1 MKQVIYHGAERVL
14 YGKKGGAIV
23 WPTRTQDLANEQR
36 DRIKLD
42 PIFTADIQTEGLRN
56 YAERNPSGMIRDTDY
71 GVCAAPD
78 GSGDVVVWTDNSRHL
93 SNGNQYQRSQLQT
106 PQCIAPV
113 AHTQYEWGNDN
124 SVYVEYAKV
133 WIEDKYPLGTTS
145 QWINFFEPHG
155 SPYIGSSAMGIML
168 VWSPTAG
175 YHLRLGNDPN
185 YLGTAVPFKLGQWV
199 QLARQYKYEYAEN
212 GGWGDL
218 WYNLSGD
225 LTTGWVRAKING
237 GHRLPLDV
245 IRKDANGNRTEG
257 GGWVDSPAQLG
268 GSSGMTH
275 SKLGLYG
282 NVYSVMY
289 WADHRVGR
297 TFKNTMPD
305 GWSPAAFDGF
315 DPDKLWAPA
324 PEPTGPAYVAAP
336 TNGEG
341 GAMTN
346 AKAVTFTASSL
357 SSPYHRE
364 AAHLSGS
371 GPHPLVIHLHGD
383 GYEEY
388 TQYNSGT
395 ANSTASKYAKVAV
408 DNEALF
414 ILPRTPD
421 TGNQTWWSMTSSTT
435 WLVALIKDLK
445 AKYNIDER
453 RIFISGYS
461 GGAEEV
467 TYNLACDY
475 HTLFKGGGS
484 MLLGGGGAEGLTGFT
499 GTPAAD
505 IKSDFLMRWWYGETD
520 NGVLPSDTT
529 IDAISASAE
538 GEAWY
543 KTRGFNT
550 GRTMI
555 PGVNHYTSE
564 PYGPDLLRQLI
575 DESNTRYGV

>member
-1 MKQVIYHGAERVL
+1 MGRR
-14 YGKKGGAIV
+14 GDSIV
-23 WPTRTQDLANEQR
+23 WPAKSQPYADAMPAPTLPPPNGTGLIFDATHSMRGFARYEQNNIANNLAVIDQ
-36 DRIKLD
+36 
-42 PIFTADIQTEGLRN
+42 
-56 YAERNPSGMIRDTDY
+56 DY
-71 GVCAAPD
+71 GVCADPA
-78 GSGDVVVWTDNSRHL
+78 GSGKLVAWCDSSGGKTNT
-93 SNGNQYQRSQLQT
+93 NEFARSSMLT
-106 PQCIAPV
+106 RRWIYPALRNDG
-113 AHTQYEWGNDN
+113 WGNYATYASYYIDPVTTMSSSGDWCSIQGFHGPPFIGPSSTGLMVTYDPTTKLHYIRMGN
-124 SVYVEYAKV
+124 VEGRVPKTTTVPVGQWFQVLTLFRYSTADEGGWADFYINRTQGVNTDWERIPIEGGFRKPFSLISDEEGNAWLTDKTRGPSYASWGCYGNRRAIIYCDEFRV
-133 WIEDKYPLGTTS
+133 GTT
-145 QWINFFEPHG
+145 
-155 SPYIGSSAMGIML
+155 
-168 VWSPTAG
+168 V
-175 YHLRLGNDPN
+175 
-185 YLGTAVPFKLGQWV
+185 K
-199 QLARQYKYEYAEN
+199 
-212 GGWGDL
+212 
-218 WYNLSGD
+218 
-225 LTTGWVRAKING
+225 
-237 GHRLPLDV
+237 
-245 IRKDANGNRTEG
+245 
-257 GGWVDSPAQLG
+257 
-268 GSSGMTH
+268 
-275 SKLGLYG
+275 
-282 NVYSVMY
+282 SVM
-289 WADHRVGR
+289 
-297 TFKNTMPD
+297 
-305 GWSPAAFDGF
+305 PAEWNGSIAGVE
-315 DPDKLWAPA
+315 PDKLWAPA
-324 PEPTGPAYVAAP
+324 PEPTPPTYVAAA
-336 TNGEG
+336 TNGKD

-346 AKAVTFTASSL
+346 AKAITFTASSL

-408 DNEALF
+408 DNKALF

-421 TGNQTWWSMTSSTT
+421 TSNQTWWSKASSTT
-435 WLVALIKDLK
+435 WLVALIRDIK

-475 HTLFKGGGS
+475 HTLFKGGGT
-484 MLLGGGGAEGLTGFT
+484 MLLGGGGAKGLTGFT
-499 GTPAAD
+499 GTPAAN

-529 IDAISASAE
+529 IDAVSASAE

-575 DESNTRYGV
+575 AESNTKYGV